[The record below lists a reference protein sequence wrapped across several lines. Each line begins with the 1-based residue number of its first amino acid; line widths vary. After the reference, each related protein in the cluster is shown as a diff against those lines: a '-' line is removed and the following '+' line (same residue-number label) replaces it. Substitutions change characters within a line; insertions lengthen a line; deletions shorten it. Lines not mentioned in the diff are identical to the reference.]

1 RSTKQESTSVKL
13 LNTENNGTV
22 RPDCGSLPDDGS
34 VVPTRQNNV
43 MLSVCDKGNNMAV
56 AYRTL
61 SSPYLMMSGARLSPT
76 FTGDSYT
83 NEMAQANWATLSPGY
98 MELTE
103 SGSHPSSFA
112 LLPSSNECKT
122 HVPPTSL
129 YHHQSDFTTNSKL
142 DNLIGSGY
150 GEQPFCHLMMHHH
163 TLPVCDRHVNHQP
176 DSYMDSSPQ
185 SNKFRLIQSE
195 VPTGVQPTSANP
207 ISKTPVGLHDNFK
220 SKPRAEST
228 DNSKSSA
235 FTDVPKSMGAPA
247 ASSLLL
253 YQSDRQPSSAMDT
266 RQHLTSGSFV

>member
-1 RSTKQESTSVKL
+1 MWST
-13 LNTENNGTV
+13 
-22 RPDCGSLPDDGS
+22 
-34 VVPTRQNNV
+34 
-43 MLSVCDKGNNMAV
+43 
-56 AYRTL
+56 
-61 SSPYLMMSGARLSPT
+61 
-76 FTGDSYT
+76 
-83 NEMAQANWATLSPGY
+83 ANWATLSPGY

-185 SNKFRLIQSE
+185 SNKSRLIQSE

-266 RQHLTSGSFV
+266 RQHLTSGSFVWFACTLVSFIPALCFFHRDIQLRTRTHTRTYWHKHAPKQTHIHTST